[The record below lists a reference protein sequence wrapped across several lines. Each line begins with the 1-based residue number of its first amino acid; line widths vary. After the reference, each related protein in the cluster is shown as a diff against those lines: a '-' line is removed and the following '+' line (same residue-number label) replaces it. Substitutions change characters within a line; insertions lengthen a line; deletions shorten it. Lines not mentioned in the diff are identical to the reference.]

1 MMRNGAIA
9 ALMLISGCTMR
20 DSAATDSA
28 RIADSVRAADS
39 IAAAAA
45 AAAPAAGT
53 TDSTGIAAPLADT
66 SGRLAGET
74 KKSGGTMGQRAPKKD
89 SIIGRDSAFGPI
101 GTIDEKG
108 NVKPIRK

>member
-20 DSAATDSA
+20 DAAATDSA

-39 IAAAAA
+39 IAA